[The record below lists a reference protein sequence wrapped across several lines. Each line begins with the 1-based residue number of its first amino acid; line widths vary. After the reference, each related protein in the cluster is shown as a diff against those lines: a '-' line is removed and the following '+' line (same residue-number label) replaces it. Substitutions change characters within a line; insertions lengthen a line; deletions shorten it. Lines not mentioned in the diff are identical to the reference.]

1 MGPAQ
6 TFAETAVEQSVDMAK
21 ADGKNQAEVARVKA
35 AIESIIDQIMTATS
49 LDEIRENIT
58 PIINENSDVF
68 PDWFVEIGPD
78 HMSRDWM
85 VWLLNYDPIPA
96 LASFDGPVFS
106 AYGGKD
112 TQVSAKTNAPI
123 MEATL
128 THASSEIMIFSEIN
142 HMFQPAKTGALEEY
156 VWSDTTF
163 DEPMLA
169 AIGDWLD
176 ITVAARGA
184 Q

>member
-1 MGPAQ
+1 
-6 TFAETAVEQSVDMAK
+6 MAM

-35 AIESIIDQIMTATS
+35 AIEVIIDHVMTSKS

-58 PIINENSDVF
+58 LIINENADVF

-96 LASFDGPVFS
+96 LASFDGPVFA

-112 TQVSAKTNAPI
+112 TQVSAETNAPI
-123 MEATL
+123 MKTTL
-128 THASSEIMIFSEIN
+128 THESSEIVVFPDIN
-142 HMFQPAKTGALEEY
+142 HMFQPAQTGALDEY

-163 DEPMLA
+163 DKTMLA

-176 ITVAARGA
+176 KTVAARDA
-184 Q
+184 R